1 MSLVIRKGDNDRWS
15 KARRRPLSIFASQLT
30 CALMESFRLAGCAVA
45 YATVFLKEI
54 LSPAFDVIT
63 NYASG
68 LAISLEAPNATPKD
82 E

>member
-1 MSLVIRKGDNDRWS
+1 
-15 KARRRPLSIFASQLT
+15 
-30 CALMESFRLAGCAVA
+30 MESFRLAGCAVA

-82 E
+82 Q